1 VTKPEAQQASLFDQI
16 ESPSST
22 AAPSEQGPVVREVRC
37 RSLLNRC
44 SIDDYSFNCYTGC
57 AHGCVYCY
65 ARFMQRFHPHRE
77 PWGGFVDV
85 KVNAAE
91 VLARQLRRL
100 PPGEVFTSSACDG
113 WQPIEQHYQL
123 TRRCCRLLLDAGFS
137 LNILTKNE
145 LVLRDLDILTGRRAR
160 VGVTITTPDEWVAR
174 LWEPA
179 ASPVSARARVLR
191 EAKSAG
197 LKTAVMF
204 GPLLP
209 GISDTEEKLSA
220 LFALAAEVD
229 VDLIWTDAL
238 NPRPMVWPSVQKL
251 LNSRWPTLMS
261 LYRSVLFDQTFRSE
275 YQRGLECRIRLAAR
289 RSGVTSRLA
298 SCSAREP

>member
-1 VTKPEAQQASLFDQI
+1 VTKPGTEQASLFDQV
-16 ESPSST
+16 EPSCATAPSSD
-22 AAPSEQGPVVREVRC
+22 QGPVVREVRC
-37 RSLLNRC
+37 RSLLNQC

-57 AHGCVYCY
+57 AHGCIYCY

-85 KVNAAE
+85 KINAAE

-113 WQPIEQHYQL
+113 WQPVEQHYQL

-145 LVLRDLDILTGRRAR
+145 LVLRDLDILTGHNAR

-174 LWEPA
+174 LWEPL
-179 ASPVSARARVLR
+179 ASPVAARLRVLR
-191 EAKSAG
+191 EAKAAG

-209 GISDTEEKLSA
+209 GISDTDERLAA
-220 LFALAAEVD
+220 LFALAAQAD
-229 VDLIWTDAL
+229 VDLIWTDAI
-238 NPRPMVWPSVQKL
+238 NSRPMVWPSVQGL
-251 LNSRWPTLMS
+251 VRSRWPTLMP
-261 LYRSVLFDQTFRSE
+261 LYRSVLFDSACRTAYLAE
-275 YQRGLECRIRLAAR
+275 LNKRIRRAAAKE
-289 RSGVTSRLA
+289 GMTKRLA
-298 SCSAREP
+298 GC